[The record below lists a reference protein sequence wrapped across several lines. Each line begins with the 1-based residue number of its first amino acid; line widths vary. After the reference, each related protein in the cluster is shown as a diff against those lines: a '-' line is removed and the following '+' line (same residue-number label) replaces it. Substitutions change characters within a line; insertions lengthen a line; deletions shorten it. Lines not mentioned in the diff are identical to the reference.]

1 MPATHASLSAQRD
14 LGKEQKMKEPFLDTL
29 PTPSAFYDPKEF
41 CWRMSQ
47 ATLLSEESELLPNL
61 PAWGMT
67 AGGALFELRT
77 PERLT
82 VGRDFLSARNLPT
95 PLARDYKDASSEG
108 PQDLKRI
115 YPVGSDHAED
125 TLPRA
130 VAHLL
135 PTPTTGDSRVFG
147 PNVDWKKRKNHAA
160 SVSSVLMNQ
169 LLDDGNE

>member
-1 MPATHASLSAQRD
+1 
-14 LGKEQKMKEPFLDTL
+14 MKEPFLDTL